1 MAMGISHAIPPAPGK
16 SPANQGWICENEHSV
31 AGLNMGIL
39 QRKFSGT
46 SLFSATFLTIAAVLV
61 IFMAVVIGGL
71 VLYPSQS
78 QLLASFTSPEILF
91 AIQLSLVTSA
101 ISTTLCIIVA
111 VPVAYAMTRFSFPGK
126 SIANVIMNLPLS
138 LPPLV
143 AGVALL
149 IFFGP
154 SLVGTVLR
162 GSGIDVVYTVVAI
175 IVAQFFVNVPYMIR
189 ITRSAFAVISPRY
202 EHVARTLGCS
212 EWSAFRQVTLP
223 LAAKGLVAG
232 LIITWSKS
240 IGEFGAVLL
249 LAGATTMKTE
259 TLPIAVY
266 LNISTGE
273 LNEAIAASIV
283 LIVIALVSLLIFEH
297 YGEGTQVI

>member
-1 MAMGISHAIPPAPGK
+1 MGRLH
-16 SPANQGWICENEHSV
+16 
-31 AGLNMGIL
+31 
-39 QRKFSGT
+39 RRFSGT
-46 SLFSATFLTIAAVLV
+46 TIFSATFLAISAALF
-61 IFMAVVIGGL
+61 IFMVAVIAGL
-71 VLYPSQS
+71 VLYPSLPELIASLTS
-78 QLLASFTSPEILF
+78 QEIIF
-91 AIQLSLVTSA
+91 AVQLSLITSA
-101 ISTTLCIIVA
+101 VSTALCVVVA

-126 SIANVIMNLPLS
+126 SLANVIVNLPLS

-162 GSGIDVVYTVVAI
+162 ASGIDIVYTVTAI

-189 ITRSAFAVISPRY
+189 VTRSAFEMINPRY
-202 EHVARTLGCS
+202 EYVARTLGCT
-212 EWSAFRQVTLP
+212 EWAAFRQVTLP
-223 LAAKGLVAG
+223 LASQGLIAGLV
-232 LIITWSKS
+232 ITWSKS

-249 LAGATTMKTE
+249 LAGATVMKTE

-273 LNEAIAASIV
+273 LNEAIAASVI
-283 LIVIALVSLLIFEH
+283 LIGIALVSLLVFER
-297 YGEGTQVI
+297 YGDGKRIV

>member
-1 MAMGISHAIPPAPGK
+1 MERLI
-16 SPANQGWICENEHSV
+16 
-31 AGLNMGIL
+31 
-39 QRKFSGT
+39 QRLSRS
-46 SLFSATFLTIAAVLV
+46 SLFSATFLAISAALV
-61 IFMAVVIGGL
+61 IFMGIVIGGL

-78 QLLASFTSPEILF
+78 QLLASITSPEIFF

-101 ISTTLCIIVA
+101 VSTALCIIIA
-111 VPVAYAMTRFSFPGK
+111 VPVAYAMTRFSFPAK
-126 SIANVIMNLPLS
+126 SLANVIMNLPLS

-154 SLVGTVLR
+154 SLIGTMLR
-162 GSGIDVVYTVVAI
+162 SSGIDVVFTVTAI

-189 ITRSAFAVISPRY
+189 ITRSAFAVINPRY
-202 EHVARTLGCS
+202 EYVARTLGCS
-212 EWSAFRQVTLP
+212 EWSAFRQITLP
-223 LAAKGLVAG
+223 LAAKGLIAG
-232 LIITWSKS
+232 LVITWSKS

-266 LNISTGE
+266 LNISTGD

-283 LIVIALVSLLIFEH
+283 LIGIALISLLIFEH
-297 YGEGTQVI
+297 YGDGTQVI

>member
-1 MAMGISHAIPPAPGK
+1 MRRLHWNLS
-16 SPANQGWICENEHSV
+16 
-31 AGLNMGIL
+31 
-39 QRKFSGT
+39 RT
-46 SLFSATFLTIAAVLV
+46 SLFSATFLIISAVLV
-61 IFMAVVIGGL
+61 IFMAIVIGGL
-71 VLYPSQS
+71 VLYPPQA

-101 ISTTLCIIVA
+101 ASTVLCIIVA

-126 SIANVIMNLPLS
+126 SLANVIMNLPLS

-154 SLVGTVLR
+154 SLIGMVLKN
-162 GSGIDVVYTVVAI
+162 SGIDVVFTVTAI
-175 IVAQFFVNVPYMIR
+175 VVAQFFVNVPYMIR
-189 ITRSAFAVISPRY
+189 ITRSAFAMINPRFEY
-202 EHVARTLGCS
+202 VARTLGCS

-223 LAAKGLVAG
+223 LAAKGLIAG
-232 LIITWSKS
+232 LVITWSKS

-266 LNISTGE
+266 LNISTGD

-283 LIVIALVSLLIFEH
+283 LIGIALVSLLIFEY
-297 YGEGTQVI
+297 YGEGTQVL